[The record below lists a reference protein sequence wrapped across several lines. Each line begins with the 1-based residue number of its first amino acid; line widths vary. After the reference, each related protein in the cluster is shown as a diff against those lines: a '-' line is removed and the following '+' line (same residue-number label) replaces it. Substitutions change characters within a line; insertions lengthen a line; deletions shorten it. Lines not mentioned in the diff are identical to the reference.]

1 MLRIQ
6 RNHIDIWL
14 LIVILGLMVISVG
27 VVYSASAEWS
37 MLKRGGSESHY
48 LDLHAIKVL
57 LSIAALFIGI
67 SIPYSVYKKL
77 TKPALFVAIAF
88 LFVTFILGGEAKGA
102 TRWLRFGGLGFQ
114 PSELAKFVL
123 LFHISLLL
131 AIKGEQVREWK
142 TGFRPM
148 LTWIGLVTILV
159 LAQPNLS
166 TGMMIFALSLI
177 LLFVGRVKLSH
188 LFVVVMT
195 SAVLFT
201 IYIVVMAYVLKR
213 PYQLE
218 RIQHFIGQDASG
230 KKNYQLVQGIIAFG
244 NGGLFGVGPGESRQR
259 DLFLPESYNDFIYS
273 IVGEEYG
280 LIGTLAVLAAFAF
293 VMFRGYRIAKHAND
307 EFGRYLAIAI
317 TSTITLYALVNASVA
332 LGLLPT
338 TGLPMPFISYGGT
351 SLVFSAFAVGVLLN
365 VSSYTDLFPRAAK
378 VSAPT
383 EETSQQSLSP
393 ESGLGKVY

>member
-1 MLRIQ
+1 MMLRIQ

-37 MLKRGGSESHY
+37 MLKRNGSESHY
-48 LDLHAIKVL
+48 LDLHAIKIL
-57 LSIAALFIGI
+57 LSIAALFVGI
-67 SIPYSVYKKL
+67 SIPYSAYKKL
-77 TKPALFVAIAF
+77 TKPTLMVAIAF

-131 AIKGEQVREWK
+131 ATKGEQVRDWK

-148 LTWIGLVTILV
+148 LIWIGLITALV

-188 LFVVVMT
+188 LFLLLIA
-195 SAVLFT
+195 SAALFA
-201 IYIVVMAYVLKR
+201 IYIAFMAYVLKR

-218 RIQHFIGQDASG
+218 RIQHFIGSDASG
-230 KKNYQLVQGIIAFG
+230 KKNYQLIQGIIAFG

-259 DLFLPESYNDFIYS
+259 DLFLPEAYNDFIYS

-280 LIGTLAVLAAFAF
+280 LIGTIAVLAAFAF
-293 VMFRGYRIAKHAND
+293 IMFRGYRIAKHAND

-351 SLVFSAFAVGVLLN
+351 SLLFSAFAIGVLLN
-365 VSSYTDLFPRAAK
+365 VSSYTDLFPRTTK
-378 VSAPT
+378 NSAST
-383 EETSQQSLSP
+383 EESQQLSP

>member
-37 MLKRGGSESHY
+37 MLKRNGSESHY
-48 LDLHAIKVL
+48 LDLHAIKIL
-57 LSIAALFIGI
+57 LSIAALFVGI

-77 TKPALFVAIAF
+77 TKPALIVAIIF
-88 LFVTFILGGEAKGA
+88 LFVTFVLGGEAKGA

-123 LFHISLLL
+123 LFHISVLL
-131 AIKGEQVREWK
+131 ATKGEQVRDWK

-148 LTWIGLVTILV
+148 LIWIGLITALV

-188 LFVVVMT
+188 LFLLLVA
-195 SAVLFT
+195 SAVLFA
-201 IYIVVMAYVLKR
+201 IYIAFMAYVLKR

-280 LIGTLAVLAAFAF
+280 LIGTIAVLAAFAF
-293 VMFRGYRIAKHAND
+293 IMLRGYRIAKHAND
-307 EFGRYLAIAI
+307 EFGRYSAIAI

-351 SLVFSAFAVGVLLN
+351 SLLFSAFAVGVLLN
-365 VSSYTDLFPRAAK
+365 VSSYTDLFPRTTK
-378 VSAPT
+378 VAVPA
-383 EETSQQSLSP
+383 EEAQSLSP